1 MSGEVFVIIVPIIR
15 ITNRRNRNLG
25 LSIIENVLQVC
36 CLAARLRGSFT
47 FMRKIVEIF
56 LIKQNFLNFH
66 RVCSCQF
73 V

>member
-1 MSGEVFVIIVPIIR
+1 MPIIR

-25 LSIIENVLQVC
+25 LFIIENAPQVC
-36 CLAARLRGSFT
+36 CLAARLGGSFT

-66 RVCSCQF
+66 RGVLASLSDDSLR
-73 V
+73 